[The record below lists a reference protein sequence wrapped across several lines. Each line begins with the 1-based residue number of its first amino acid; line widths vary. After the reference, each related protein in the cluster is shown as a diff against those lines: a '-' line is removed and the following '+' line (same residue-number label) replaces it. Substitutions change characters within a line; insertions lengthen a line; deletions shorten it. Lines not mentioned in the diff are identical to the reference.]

1 LLLVPACGALAFAS
15 GWVVFPIFFVY
26 GLGLGIAI
34 TSINR
39 LQSQRCEET
48 RISEMNR
55 LNLIWALG
63 AFSCPWLANEIV
75 RLSSVRTLFLALAG
89 AFAAFT
95 AWVVLMEKD
104 PTGSPEVRPSVAHGL
119 VSRLPALLAVTTL
132 MATGLESSAGA
143 WIATY
148 ANRLRSGFETPV
160 AAATVFW
167 LGLLAVLALHSMK
180 QVSNFSEPG
189 LLRVSTMVAAVGCVM
204 LLAAQSQTALLIA
217 AFLIG
222 LGVGPVYPLL
232 LSAVLPRV
240 SGNAIFVVAGLG
252 GTVFPWLTGVLS
264 THAGS
269 LRIGMIVPATA
280 GMALLASAFGV
291 AGSLAAIDQGRES
304 R

>member
-1 LLLVPACGALAFAS
+1 
-15 GWVVFPIFFVY
+15 
-26 GLGLGIAI
+26 
-34 TSINR
+34 
-39 LQSQRCEET
+39 
-48 RISEMNR
+48 
-55 LNLIWALG
+55 
-63 AFSCPWLANEIV
+63 
-75 RLSSVRTLFLALAG
+75 
-89 AFAAFT
+89 
-95 AWVVLMEKD
+95 
-104 PTGSPEVRPSVAHGL
+104 
-119 VSRLPALLAVTTL
+119 

-167 LGLLAVLALHSMK
+167 LGLLAVRALHSMK